1 MLTWGWIIQ
10 IAIISIIL
18 IFLIHHLVN
27 FFTSVLTVP
36 KIKDLVHRPKQKYKD
51 IYNII
56 SSNELI
62 DNDTNNNI
70 KYNLEELIPSS
81 NSVPNMKTELK
92 NFIKKQLN
100 NNNLENTILDNSTN
114 IQSLQSTIDN
124 NFSFINN

>member
-10 IAIISIIL
+10 ITIISIIL

-36 KIKDLVHRPKQKYKD
+36 KIKDLVHTPKQKYKD

-62 DNDTNNNI
+62 DNDVNNNI
-70 KYNLEELIPSS
+70 KYNLEDIIPNS
-81 NSVPNMKTELK
+81 NSIPNMKTELK

-100 NNNLENTILDNSTN
+100 NTNNLENSMLDSSTN

-124 NFSFINN
+124 NFSFLN